1 MWKKLGVP
9 VPIDAS
15 QVVIG
20 LYVWLDLTW
29 DEHPFFSSR
38 FMVKTAKDVSI
49 IQSLDVEGKLYFY
62 SEQSTTQ
69 PGPLIPKPLNVD
81 EVKAAEERAAK
92 EALVAEMLALEKAKM
107 AKQKALRDAALRA
120 DQAWGNA
127 ARAAKAAL
135 NELPR
140 SPKVAGKQLVDLS
153 SEAAAMV
160 SKNREVLLHLLGD
173 KKEQGPQFHALNC
186 MTLAMLVGKKAGM
199 NERGLAD
206 LALAALAHDAGES
219 QIPQQILKNPQR
231 KKHEE
236 DFFRQHV
243 TFSTKFAEESG
254 AFSPDALAMISD
266 HHEAIDGS
274 GWPRGKQGEALS
286 VGARILAIVD
296 RYDTLCTP
304 DMPKGVPMM
313 PAEALATM
321 FRNEST
327 RLDKALL
334 SLMIKLLGVYPPGTA
349 VQLSDGSLALVIA
362 PGANSLKPTV
372 LLYSP
377 ELSKDDAPTID
388 LAGESDIKIVE
399 AVRPSTLPLDVFQ
412 WLNPQ
417 QRLSYF
423 FSVDDTKN

>member
-49 IQSLDVEGKLYFY
+49 IQSLDIEGKLYFY
-62 SEQSTTQ
+62 SEQSTAQ

-92 EALVAEMLALEKAKM
+92 DALVAEMLALEKAKM

-266 HHEAIDGS
+266 HHEAMDGS
-274 GWPRGKQGEALS
+274 GWPRSKQGDALS

>member
-49 IQSLDVEGKLYFY
+49 IQSLDIEGKLYFY
-62 SEQSTTQ
+62 SEQSTAQ

-266 HHEAIDGS
+266 HHEAMDGS
-274 GWPRGKQGEALS
+274 GWPRGKQGDALS

>member
-1 MWKKLGVP
+1 MWKKLGAP

-20 LYVWLDLTW
+20 LYIWLDLRW
-29 DEHPFFSSR
+29 DEHPFVSSR
-38 FMVKTAKDVSI
+38 FMVKTSKQISI
-49 IQSLDVEGKLYFY
+49 IQSLETEGRLYY
-62 SEQSTTQ
+62 DSEQSTAQ
-69 PGPLIPKPLNVD
+69 PGPLISKPLL
-81 EVKAAEERAAK
+81 EHEAKAAEEQAAK
-92 EALVAEMLALEKAKM
+92 EALIAEVLALEKAKV

-120 DQAWGNA
+120 DQAWANA
-127 ARAAKAAL
+127 ARATKTAL

-140 SPKVAGKQLVDLS
+140 SPKVAGKQLMDLS
-153 SEAAAMV
+153 SEAASLV

-173 KKEQGPQFHALNC
+173 QKEQGPQFHGLNC
-186 MTLAMLVGKKAGM
+186 MTLAMLIGKSAGM
-199 NERGLAD
+199 NERALAD
-206 LALAALAHDAGES
+206 LSLAALAHDAGES
-219 QIPQQILKNPQR
+219 QIPQQILKSTQR

-243 TFSTKFAEESG
+243 NFSTKFAEESC
-254 AFSPDALAMISD
+254 AFSPDALAMIAD

-274 GWPRGKQGEALS
+274 GWPRGKKGEALS
-286 VGARILAIVD
+286 VGARILTIVD

-321 FRNEST
+321 FRHEST
-327 RLDKALL
+327 RLDSALL
-334 SLMIKLLGVYPPGTA
+334 SLMIKLLGVFPPGTA

-377 ELSKDDAPTID
+377 EVSKDDAPTID
-388 LAGESDIKIVE
+388 LAGEPDLKIVE
-399 AVRPSTLPLDVFQ
+399 AIRPSALPLDVLE

-423 FSVDDTKN
+423 FSVDDGKN

>member
-1 MWKKLGVP
+1 MWKKLGTP

-49 IQSLDVEGKLYFY
+49 IQSLDIEGKLYYY
-62 SEQSTTQ
+62 SEESTAQ
-69 PGPLIPKPLNVD
+69 PGPLIPKPLSED
-81 EVKAAEERAAK
+81 EAKAAEERAAK
-92 EALVAEMLALEKAKM
+92 AALVAETLALEKAKI

-140 SPKVAGKQLVDLS
+140 SPKVAGKQLMDLS
-153 SEAAAMV
+153 SEAASLV

-199 NERGLAD
+199 NERALAD

-219 QIPQQILKNPQR
+219 QIPPQILKNPQR

-243 TFSTKFAEESG
+243 DFSTRFADESG
-254 AFSPDALAMISD
+254 AFSAEALAMIAD
-266 HHEAIDGS
+266 HHEAMDGT
-274 GWPRGKQGEALS
+274 GWPRGKKGEALS

-377 ELSKDDAPTID
+377 EVSKDDAPTID
-388 LAGESDIKIVE
+388 LAGESEIKIVE
-399 AVRPSTLPLDVFQ
+399 AIRPSTLPLDVFE

>member
-49 IQSLDVEGKLYFY
+49 IQSLDIEGKLYFY
-62 SEQSTTQ
+62 SEQSTAQ

-127 ARAAKAAL
+127 ARATKAAL

-236 DFFRQHV
+236 DFFRQHAA
-243 TFSTKFAEESG
+243 FSTKFAEESG

-266 HHEAIDGS
+266 HHEAMDGS
-274 GWPRGKQGEALS
+274 GWPRGKQGDALS

-304 DMPKGVPMM
+304 DVPKGVPMM

-388 LAGESDIKIVE
+388 LAGESDIKIME

>member
-38 FMVKTAKDVSI
+38 FMVKMAKDVSI
-49 IQSLDVEGKLYFY
+49 IQSLDIEGKLYFY
-62 SEQSTTQ
+62 SEQSTAQ

-266 HHEAIDGS
+266 HHEAMDGS
-274 GWPRGKQGEALS
+274 GWPRGKQGDALS

>member
-62 SEQSTTQ
+62 SEQSTAQ

-92 EALVAEMLALEKAKM
+92 DALVAEMLALEKAKM